1 MFVESASGCTRNP
14 QNLTF
19 ACPPRHFENSGNFG
33 PRNFPKFPEFPEI
46 SRNFPKFPEISR
58 NFPKFPEFSEISRN
72 FPKFKIFPGT
82 KFPKFGKFRGDKIP
96 RNSEIFKSD
105 LHLTFVIFRV
115 FLKFRGSPRAR
126 DFDEISRG
134 EQIEHVAWENEQKY
148 REISSKNG
156 QFSRKFREI

>member
-1 MFVESASGCTRNP
+1 VEIPGIPENRRRARAGSVGGKSSTSRGKMNK
-14 QNLTF
+14 NLGKFRPKMTNF
-19 ACPPRHFENSGNFG
+19 RENS
-33 PRNFPKFPEFPEI
+33 R
-46 SRNFPKFPEISR
+46 
-58 NFPKFPEFSEISRN
+58 
-72 FPKFKIFPGT
+72 KFKIFPGT
-82 KFPKFGKFRGDKIP
+82 KISKLPKFPKFGKFRGDKIP

-148 REISSKNG
+148 REISSKSG